1 MALEA
6 LKRMKEF
13 FSMVAFVLCLAA
25 SAPAGEQVDSRA
37 DAYYLYCLGRM
48 YEMQGQSEASLTQY
62 RFAVEKDPEAAYLHL
77 AIAELHAKSDR
88 VEEAMSSAQ
97 TALELDSDLA
107 GAHRLLGKIYF
118 SMFQAQNESAR
129 LDQSVEEFQETVRLE
144 PWDVETRQRLAELY
158 LGRGEIEKA
167 GVELEALIK
176 QAPDAYYAMYRL
188 GQIRAESGDARAA
201 AELYRQA
208 IETEPRHQAS
218 RLELGRVYSEL
229 GDYERSEKVYREALE
244 LAPED
249 GRIRV
254 RLAYTLA
261 ANGDLDAAAGQFERV
276 LENEPDYLE
285 ALLGLAR
292 VRQGLK
298 ELDVAE
304 ALFEKAL
311 ELKPDLVQAKEY
323 LAGVHQ
329 EKREF
334 NEASDVLE
342 SLLAMPEDAYPS
354 TQRAQFWAQ
363 LGFVRQEVGD
373 HTGAVE
379 ALGKA
384 RALSPEDP
392 RFEAAFVQVLFVA
405 DRVDEA
411 ETAYREAIRRFPES
425 DGLNVL
431 GAQIDFEQGQKQ
443 EALER
448 LLGMARL
455 EPENPTLTSA
465 VVDLFQRERRF
476 ADGEAFLLEMMGKT
490 GESELLLFQL
500 GAMLERQK
508 KYDEAEVAFKKVL
521 EMNPGNSAAI
531 NYLGYMLAERG
542 IRLEESL
549 DYIQRAVA
557 LDPYNGAYLD
567 SLGWV
572 YYKLGKLDLAE
583 ENIVKAIGRL
593 RTTGVVYDHLG
604 DVYDRKGMRDDAIRS
619 WRKALEQDDDEL
631 EADEVNRKIE
641 RALGR

>member
-1 MALEA
+1 MAFEA
-6 LKRMKEF
+6 LKRMKNF
-13 FSMVAFVLCLAA
+13 FSIITLALGLATSVL
-25 SAPAGEQVDSRA
+25 AGVQVDPRA

-48 YEMQGQSEASLTQY
+48 YEMQGQSEASLSQY
-62 RFAVEKDPEAAYLHL
+62 RDAVEKDPEAAYLHL

-88 VEEAMSSAQ
+88 VEEAMASAR

-118 SMFQAQNESAR
+118 SMFRAQNDSAS
-129 LDQSVEEFQETVRLE
+129 LDQSVNEFEETVRLE

-158 LGRGEIEKA
+158 IGRGEIEKA
-167 GVELEALIK
+167 GVELDALIK

-188 GQIRAESGDARAA
+188 GQIRAESGDPQGA

-229 GDYERSEKVYREALE
+229 GDYEKSEKVYREALE

-261 ANGDLDAAAGQFERV
+261 AKGDLDAAARQFERV
-276 LENEPDYLE
+276 LENEPEYLE

-311 ELKPDLVQAKEY
+311 ELNPSLVQAKEY

-329 EKREF
+329 EKREY

-363 LGFVRQEVGD
+363 MGFVLQELNN
-373 HTGAVE
+373 HAGAVE

-392 RFEAAFVQVLFVA
+392 RFEAAFVQVLFGA
-405 DRVDEA
+405 DRMDEA
-411 ETAYREAIRRFPES
+411 EKAYLEAIRRFPES
-425 DGLNVL
+425 DGLKVL
-431 GAQIDFEQGQKQ
+431 GAQIAYEQGQKQ
-443 EALER
+443 ESLER

-455 EPENPTLTSA
+455 EPENPTLTGA
-465 VVDLFQRERRF
+465 VVDFYQREKRF
-476 ADGEAFLLEMMGKT
+476 ADGEAFLLEVIGKT
-490 GESELLLFQL
+490 SESELHLFQL

-508 KYDEAEVAFKKVL
+508 KYDRAETAFKKVL
-521 EMNPGNSAAI
+521 EMSPGNSAAM
-531 NYLGYMLAERG
+531 NYLGYMLADQG
-542 IRLEESL
+542 VRLEESL

-572 YYKLGKLDLAE
+572 YFKLDKLDLAE
-583 ENIVKAIGRL
+583 ENIVKALGRM

-604 DVYDRKGMRDDAIRS
+604 DVYYRKGKRDDAIQS

-631 EADEVNRKIE
+631 ERDEVNRKID

>member
-1 MALEA
+1 MKNHLSIIAFALG
-6 LKRMKEF
+6 
-13 FSMVAFVLCLAA
+13 FVTSGLARA
-25 SAPAGEQVDSRA
+25 QVDPRA

-48 YEMQGQSEASLTQY
+48 YEMQGQSEASLSQY
-62 RFAVEKDPEAAYLHL
+62 RDAIEKDPEAAYLHL

-88 VEEAMSSAQ
+88 VEEAMASAQ
-97 TALELDSDLA
+97 TALDLDSDLA

-118 SMFQAQNESAR
+118 SMFRAQNDSAR

-144 PWDVETRQRLAELY
+144 PWDVETRQRLAELH

-167 GVELEALIK
+167 GVQLEALIK

-188 GQIRAESGDARAA
+188 GQIRAESGDFRGA

-229 GDYERSEKVYREALE
+229 GDYEKSEKVYRDALE

-261 ANGDLDAAAGQFERV
+261 AGGDLDEAARQFERV
-276 LENEPDYLE
+276 LENEPEYLE

-311 ELKPDLVQAKEY
+311 ELKPDLIQAREY
-323 LAGVHQ
+323 LAGVFQ
-329 EKREF
+329 EKREYD
-334 NEASDVLE
+334 EASRVLE

-354 TQRAQFWAQ
+354 TQRAQLWAQ
-363 LGFVRQEVGD
+363 LGFVRQELGNHD
-373 HTGAVE
+373 GAVE

-384 RALSPEDP
+384 KALSAEDP
-392 RFEAAFVQVLFVA
+392 RYEAAFVQVLFLA

-411 ETAYREAIRRFPES
+411 EKAYLEAIRRFPES
-425 DGLNVL
+425 DSLNVL
-431 GAQIDFEQGQKQ
+431 GAQIAYEQGRKQ
-443 EALER
+443 ESLKK

-455 EPENPTLTSA
+455 KPGNPTLTGA
-465 VVDLFQRERRF
+465 VVDLYQREKRF
-476 ADGEAFLLEMMGKT
+476 GDGEVFLLEVMEKT
-490 GESELLLFQL
+490 AESESLLFQL

-508 KYDEAEVAFKKVL
+508 KYDEAEEAFKKVL
-521 EMNPGNSAAI
+521 EMNPGNSAAM
-531 NYLGYMLAERG
+531 NYLGYMLAEKG
-542 IRLEESL
+542 VRLEESL

-572 YYKLGKLDLAE
+572 YFKLDKLDLAE

-604 DVYDRKGMRDDAIRS
+604 DVYYRKGKREDAIRS

-631 EADEVNRKIE
+631 EADEVKRKID